1 MPGQGASSPAK
12 AGDGRVSEYRYT
24 LTRGPW
30 LNGDGTVLFVMLNPS
45 TADEHQD
52 DPTIRRCV
60 RFAQTWEFARLTVG
74 NLYALHATDPRD
86 LFRVDDPVGPRNDL
100 ALIEL
105 ARGASEV
112 IVAWGATQ
120 HPQPPRASHV
130 LDLLEATFG
139 PVRCLGL
146 TPATG
151 QPRHPLYTRADAERR
166 DYVRTEVAAA

>member
-1 MPGQGASSPAK
+1 MI
-12 AGDGRVSEYRYT
+12 EYRYT

-30 LNGDGTVLFVMLNPS
+30 LNGEGTVLFVMLNPS

-60 RFAQTWEFARLTVG
+60 GFAQSWGFRRLTVG
-74 NLYALHATDPRD
+74 NLYALRATDPRE
-86 LFRVDDPVGPRNDL
+86 LFRAADPVGPRNDL

-105 ARGASEV
+105 ARWADEV

-120 HPQPPRASHV
+120 HPQPARAQH
-130 LDLLEATFG
+130 LLELLRAAHG
-139 PVRCLGL
+139 PVKCLGL

-151 QPRHPLYTRADAERR
+151 QPRHPLYAAADTPLRPYEPARS
-166 DYVRTEVAAA
+166 VAA